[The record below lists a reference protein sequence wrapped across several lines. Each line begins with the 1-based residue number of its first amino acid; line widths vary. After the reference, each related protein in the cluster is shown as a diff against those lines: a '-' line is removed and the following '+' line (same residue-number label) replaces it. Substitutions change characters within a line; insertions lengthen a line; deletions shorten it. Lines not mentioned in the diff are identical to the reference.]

1 MMRYLSTFLFVI
13 CLPLLVSLLLLS
25 SHVNAAWFTATG
37 QSVVINDDKDNA
49 RKAATEEAIKQ
60 ALLFA
65 GASVRSV
72 TQMTN
77 GLLTDDHLEIRA
89 SGEVNTIQLIDE
101 VYEDGVVTVSIR
113 ADIFSQDAKCAGAD
127 YTKKLSTTY
136 FPIRFAAQASDGQV
150 HKLGKAVSIKMQDLI
165 DKLAPSITVSHI
177 EPYVFDWQNTNVSTQ
192 AKALANKSNTQ
203 YVITAVIDDISV
215 QRFASSA
222 FNPFKEDEAIRNFNF
237 TLSLVDGATGQTKYQ
252 QSYQSSAPWG
262 FDFTQSI
269 DVASEGFWRS
279 QYGQSVQKMM
289 QKSITDLEEYAICQ
303 PTMGRILAV
312 ANNQLQ
318 INLGQSHQVQAGD
331 QLTLFN
337 VKQISDTFGQQYS
350 QFVIHPTRLVVRQVF
365 SDTATVEALD
375 RSLLGDVQPND
386 YVARQ

>member
-1 MMRYLSTFLFVI
+1 M
-13 CLPLLVSLLLLS
+13 
-25 SHVNAAWFTATG
+25 
-37 QSVVINDDKDNA
+37 
-49 RKAATEEAIKQ
+49 
-60 ALLFA
+60 
-65 GASVRSV
+65 
-72 TQMTN
+72 
-77 GLLTDDHLEIRA
+77 
-89 SGEVNTIQLIDE
+89 
-101 VYEDGVVTVSIR
+101 
-113 ADIFSQDAKCAGAD
+113 
-127 YTKKLSTTY
+127 
-136 FPIRFAAQASDGQV
+136 
-150 HKLGKAVSIKMQDLI
+150 
-165 DKLAPSITVSHI
+165 
-177 EPYVFDWQNTNVSTQ
+177 
-192 AKALANKSNTQ
+192 
-203 YVITAVIDDISV
+203 ITAVIDDISV